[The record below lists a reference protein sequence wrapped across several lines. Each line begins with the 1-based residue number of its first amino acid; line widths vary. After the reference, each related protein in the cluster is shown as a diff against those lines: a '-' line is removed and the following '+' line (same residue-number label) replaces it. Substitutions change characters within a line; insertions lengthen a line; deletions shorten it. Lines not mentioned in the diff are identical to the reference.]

1 MEQFPAMYTKTTTP
15 TGDCEI
21 ACHYVRVN
29 GALLFK
35 MHSYFEGGVS
45 RLRLKFLRN
54 ADINAKT
61 IIMSL

>member
-45 RLRLKFLRN
+45 
-54 ADINAKT
+54 
-61 IIMSL
+61 